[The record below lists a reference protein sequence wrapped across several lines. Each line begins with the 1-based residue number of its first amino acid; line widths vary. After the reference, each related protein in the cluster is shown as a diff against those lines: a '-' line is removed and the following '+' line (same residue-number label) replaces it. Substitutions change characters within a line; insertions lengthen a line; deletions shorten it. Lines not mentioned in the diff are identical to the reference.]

1 MFLHKGKRRRAQ
13 ADFPGAEIILR
24 QIKEKAK
31 RKRVGLVSKGPPARG
46 KEGVSWRLAST
57 SLKGACSVCM
67 SPLLCFTDHRFES
80 CEGLNIKLIF
90 FIIFVSLYWHN
101 DLVVSK
107 QRNLSAA
114 SVRDRSNQQEF
125 GY

>member
-46 KEGVSWRLAST
+46 KEGLSWRVAST
-57 SLKGACSVCM
+57 ILKRSIF
-67 SPLLCFTDHRFES
+67 SPHES
-80 CEGLNIKLIF
+80 FALF
-90 FIIFVSLYWHN
+90 Y
-101 DLVVSK
+101 
-107 QRNLSAA
+107 
-114 SVRDRSNQQEF
+114 RS
-125 GY
+125 